1 MKRVILFFITVV
13 MIVCFTAP
21 SFAYEFENED
31 APTEKELAEFA
42 DEADGFLNLV
52 FAGAIRGY
60 YSSGAA
66 LEAWNDPS
74 NKLGNWAKEHGYV
87 GTKVKKYASE
97 DELYWV
103 NTYTGERTRVPKN
116 YGISVVAFHE
126 NLTLEMI
133 QKDLNSFFAYD
144 SIFEN
149 INIGG
154 KNYRALVVD
163 EEGRLYSSN
172 AGREDDFPG
181 IDWDKGEITVQRKN
195 WIEVTV
201 PDFDREYFTVEYTKT
216 KNGWRI
222 SGGSYFEMYYDF
234 GDFTPPE
241 TGDSTAPYFALSAL
255 SLLSLALAG
264 AAVARKRKKNLL

>member
-13 MIVCFTAP
+13 MIICFAAP
-21 SFAYEFENED
+21 SFAYEFENEN

-42 DEADGFLNLV
+42 HGADWFLNLV
-52 FAGAIRGY
+52 FEGGIRSY
-60 YSSGAA
+60 YISGASQ
-66 LEAWNDPS
+66 EWWNDPS
-74 NKLGNWAKEHGYV
+74 NKRTNWAKEHGYV
-87 GTKVKKYASE
+87 GTKVVKDPSV

-103 NTYTGERTRVPKN
+103 NTHTGERTRVPKTFRDTM
-116 YGISVVAFHE
+116 VAFHE
-126 NLTLEMI
+126 DLTLEMI

-144 SIFEN
+144 SVFEN
-149 INIGG
+149 INIDEES
-154 KNYRALVVD
+154 YPALVVD
-163 EEGRLYSSN
+163 EEGRLYSPYW
-172 AGREDDFPG
+172 GREDGFSG

-241 TGDSTAPYFALSAL
+241 TGDPTAPYLALSAL

-264 AAVARKRKKNLL
+264 AAVALGRKRKTL